1 MNNVRNYTNKQ
12 LLDKA
17 SSLPSFS
24 GFPDDYWIL
33 GVQSDE
39 DKFDTF
45 DDKFYLFKGKEFIL
59 VTSGTTNAGKSA
71 MFGYEKYN
79 KLGVAVIKTNEW
91 YGGVWRSG
99 LHKGKMRALRQIKP
113 IKHYRDNNKN
123 TKIEEIGEMYT
134 NIIFCNFH
142 TNDYNPLTKLIKWV
156 IGGWS
161 ACCQV
166 CNIPVD
172 YYRILDLC
180 KNQESV
186 SYCLLKE
193 F

>member
-1 MNNVRNYTNKQ
+1 MINVKNYSDKQ

-17 SSLPSFS
+17 ASLPSFK
-24 GFPDDYWIL
+24 GFPDGYWIL
-33 GVQSDE
+33 GIQSDE

-45 DDKFYLFKGKEFIL
+45 DDKFYLFKGKEFIM
-59 VTSGTTNAGKSA
+59 VTSGTTNAGKTA
-71 MFGYEKYN
+71 IFGYEKYN

-91 YGGVWRSG
+91 YIDLWQSG
-99 LHKGKMRALRQIKP
+99 LHQGKMKALRQISP

-123 TKIEEIGEMYT
+123 TKIEEIGELY
-134 NIIFCNFH
+134 NSIIFCNFH

-166 CNIPVD
+166 CNNPTD
-172 YYRILDLC
+172 YYKILQLIG
-180 KNQESV
+180 KQKV
-186 SYCLLKE
+186 TYCLLKE